1 MRPGP
6 KKINIIKIIKNE
18 VMFQVLQ
25 DVNVKMMFCF
35 HEKGKIS
42 IKMNLLPQKR
52 INYGSTSS
60 SVSDNCLVLSLVYLF
75 LPLSNASDMSM
86 EYFILM
92 KGY

>member
-1 MRPGP
+1 
-6 KKINIIKIIKNE
+6 
-18 VMFQVLQ
+18 
-25 DVNVKMMFCF
+25 
-35 HEKGKIS
+35 
-42 IKMNLLPQKR
+42 MNLLPQKR

>member
-1 MRPGP
+1 
-6 KKINIIKIIKNE
+6 
-18 VMFQVLQ
+18 MFQVLQ
-25 DVNVKMMFCF
+25 DVNVKMMYCF
-35 HEKGKIS
+35 HEKGKIY

-60 SVSDNCLVLSLVYLF
+60 SVSDNCLILSLVYLF
-75 LPLSNASDMSM
+75 LLLSYEHISDMST